1 MDRSDHERSA
11 VKTRLALALILAL
24 GILACS
30 DGGESSSAPTVY
42 SRSTSTVRAG
52 TSTTATSTTTPPEQ
66 DLLPT
71 MEDLVDRYNGAVA
84 AILTDPGVAADPSH
98 PLTAAYL
105 TLFPPGSTFAEG
117 ALQFWANEG
126 ALGRRYRPGP
136 RGQLAEST
144 VVELEEP
151 GLGEATFTICTLNSI
166 EIVDASGSLLEAQG
180 GQSAATVVAVEQDG
194 AWFLRDLTQVDSSL
208 CPSDGVDG

>member
-1 MDRSDHERSA
+1 MTH
-11 VKTRLALALILAL
+11 ALALILAL
-24 GILACS
+24 GVFACG
-30 DGGESSSAPTVY
+30 DGGESSSAPTVE
-42 SRSTSTVRAG
+42 SRSSTTVVVE
-52 TSTTATSTTTPPEQ
+52 TSTTGSSSTTTPEEN
-66 DLLPT
+66 LLPT
-71 MEDLVDRYNGAVA
+71 IEDLIDRYNGAVA
-84 AILTDPGVAADPSH
+84 AILTDPGVAADPGH

-105 TLFPPGSTFAEG
+105 ALFPSGSTFAEG

-144 VVELEEP
+144 VVELEDQ
-151 GLGEATFTICTLNSI
+151 GLGEANFTICTLNSI

-180 GQSAATVVAVEQDG
+180 GQSAATVVAVELDG
-194 AWFLRDLTQVDSSL
+194 AWLLRDLTQVDASM